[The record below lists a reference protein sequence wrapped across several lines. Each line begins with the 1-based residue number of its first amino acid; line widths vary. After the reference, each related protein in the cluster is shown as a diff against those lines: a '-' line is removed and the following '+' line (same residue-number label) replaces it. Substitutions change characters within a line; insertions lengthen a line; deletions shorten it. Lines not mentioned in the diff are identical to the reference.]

1 MKSRTLNVLSCNW
14 LYPNFAKVQLITQQS
29 IQTVPVQR
37 RVYLDTPMP
46 DLLTEEELIIY
57 LRIPEV
63 SKAGNYHN
71 VIANLKRMKDL
82 PCIHI
87 SRQPLYPLEA
97 VRGWIRNQV
106 EANRCN

>member
-1 MKSRTLNVLSCNW
+1 MIESNTQLAVAEN
-14 LYPNFAKVQLITQQS
+14 AVQI
-29 IQTVPVQR
+29 VPVQR
-37 RVYLDTPMP
+37 RMGSDWP
-46 DLLTEEELIIY
+46 DLLTEEELIVY

-63 SKAGNYHN
+63 SKAGDYHN

-97 VRGWIRNQV
+97 IKAWIRQQV
-106 EANRCN
+106 EEFRCN